1 MSNFKYETPLAEIK
15 ENKMKKNIDRRSAI
29 KTIGKVATISFGFP
43 FINQGTFQL
52 FASST
57 NRYSAK
63 VIDLVT
69 ENLVIDMLGLLSLNG
84 ETQKRWGPAGDGISD
99 KDIKAF
105 KSSGINVFH
114 NAYGVGGKNQTDT
127 KINVLNFVGTLNG
140 IIANRPDVFMR
151 IDSVKDMQKVM
162 KNGKTGVM
170 IGVQNASHFISSDD
184 VNLFYDLGQR
194 VSQLTYNSRNMIGNG
209 ATERMDGGISDFG
222 ASIIKRMNEVGMAI
236 DVSHCGDQ
244 TTLDAFDI
252 SKEPVLITHSNIRS
266 LNPNH
271 PRCKTDEAIIKMAKA
286 GSVLGIT
293 NVRNFV
299 KASEPTTIEDLL
311 DQYDYVRD
319 LVGSEHLGIGSDIDL
334 YGYDDMPKK
343 QYDALKANYK
353 GSYAFREKIDIEG
366 VDHPKRMFDLT
377 EGLVRRGYSNRE
389 IRGILGQ
396 NFKRVLTKIWK
407 D

>member
-1 MSNFKYETPLAEIK
+1 
-15 ENKMKKNIDRRSAI
+15 MKKIINRRSAI
-29 KTIGKVATISFGFP
+29 KTISKVAALSFGFP
-43 FINQGTFQL
+43 YINRGSFQL

-57 NRYSAK
+57 DRYSAK
-63 VIDLVT
+63 VIELVT

-84 ETQKRWGPAGDGISD
+84 ETRKRWGPDGKGISNS
-99 KDIKAF
+99 DIKIF

-114 NAYGVGGKNQTDT
+114 NAYGVGGKTQTEA
-127 KINVLNFVGTLNG
+127 KMNVLNYVGNLNG

-151 IDSVKDMQKVM
+151 IDSIKDMQEVM
-162 KNGKTGVM
+162 KNRKTGVM
-170 IGVQNASHFISSDD
+170 IGVQNADHFISPDD
-184 VNLFYDLGQR
+184 VNLFNDLGQR

-222 ASIIKRMNEVGMAI
+222 ESIIKRMNEVGMAI

-252 SKEPVLITHSNIRS
+252 SNKPVLITHSNVRS

-271 PRCKTDEAIIKMAKA
+271 PRCKTDEAIIKMAKV
-286 GSVLGIT
+286 GSVVGIT

-299 KASEPTTIEDLL
+299 KATEPTTIEHLL
-311 DQYDYVRD
+311 DQYDHVRD
-319 LVGSEHLGIGSDIDL
+319 LVGSEHLGVGSDIDL
-334 YGYDDMPKK
+334 YGYDAMPKK
-343 QYDALKANYK
+343 QYDALKAMYK

-366 VDHPKRMFDLT
+366 IDHPKRMFDLT
-377 EGLVRRGYSNRE
+377 AGLIRRKYSNRE

-396 NFKRVLTKIWK
+396 NFKRVLANIWK

>member
-1 MSNFKYETPLAEIK
+1 
-15 ENKMKKNIDRRSAI
+15 MKKIINRRSAI
-29 KTIGKVATISFGFP
+29 KTISKVAALSFGFP
-43 FINQGTFQL
+43 YINRGSFQL

-63 VIDLVT
+63 VIELVT

-84 ETQKRWGPAGDGISD
+84 ETRKRWGPDGKGISNS
-99 KDIKAF
+99 DIKIF

-114 NAYGVGGKNQTDT
+114 NAYGVGGKTQTEA
-127 KINVLNFVGTLNG
+127 KMNVLNYVGNLNG

-151 IDSVKDMQKVM
+151 IDSIKDMQEVM
-162 KNGKTGVM
+162 KNRKTGVM
-170 IGVQNASHFISSDD
+170 IGVQNADHFISPDD
-184 VNLFYDLGQR
+184 VNLFNDLGQR

-222 ASIIKRMNEVGMAI
+222 ESIIKRMNEVGMAI

-244 TTLDAFDI
+244 TTLDAFEI
-252 SKEPVLITHSNIRS
+252 SKKPVLITHSNVRS

-286 GSVLGIT
+286 GSVVGIT

-299 KASEPTTIEDLL
+299 KATEPTTIEHLL
-311 DQYDYVRD
+311 DQYDHVRD
-319 LVGSEHLGIGSDIDL
+319 LVGSEHLGVGSDIDL
-334 YGYDDMPKK
+334 YGYDAMPKK
-343 QYDALKANYK
+343 QYDALKAMYK

-366 VDHPKRMFDLT
+366 IDHPKRMFDLT
-377 EGLVRRGYSNRE
+377 AGLIRRKYSNRE

-396 NFKRVLTKIWK
+396 NFKRVLAKIWK

>member
-1 MSNFKYETPLAEIK
+1 
-15 ENKMKKNIDRRSAI
+15 MKKIINRRSAI
-29 KTIGKVATISFGFP
+29 KTISKVAALSFGFP
-43 FINQGTFQL
+43 YINRGSFQL

-57 NRYSAK
+57 DRYSAK
-63 VIDLVT
+63 VIELVT

-84 ETQKRWGPAGDGISD
+84 ETRKRWGPDGKGISNS
-99 KDIKAF
+99 DIKIF

-114 NAYGVGGKNQTDT
+114 NAYGVGGKTQTEA
-127 KINVLNFVGTLNG
+127 KMNVLNYVGNLNG

-151 IDSVKDMQKVM
+151 IDSIKDMQEVM
-162 KNGKTGVM
+162 KNRKTGVM
-170 IGVQNASHFISSDD
+170 IGVQNADHFISPDD
-184 VNLFYDLGQR
+184 VNLFNDLGQR

-222 ASIIKRMNEVGMAI
+222 ESIIKRMNEVGMAI

-244 TTLDAFDI
+244 TTLDAFEI
-252 SKEPVLITHSNIRS
+252 SKKPVLITHSNVRS

-271 PRCKTDEAIIKMAKA
+271 PRCKTDEAIIKMAKV
-286 GSVLGIT
+286 GSVVGIT

-299 KASEPTTIEDLL
+299 KATEPTTIEHLL
-311 DQYDYVRD
+311 DQYDHVRD
-319 LVGSEHLGIGSDIDL
+319 LVGSEHLGVGSDIDL
-334 YGYDDMPKK
+334 YGYDAMPKK
-343 QYDALKANYK
+343 QYDALKAMYK

-366 VDHPKRMFDLT
+366 IDHPKRMFDLT
-377 EGLVRRGYSNRE
+377 AGLIRRKYSNRE

-396 NFKRVLTKIWK
+396 NFKRVLANIWK

>member
-1 MSNFKYETPLAEIK
+1 
-15 ENKMKKNIDRRSAI
+15 MKKIINRRSAI
-29 KTIGKVATISFGFP
+29 KTISKVAALSFGFP
-43 FINQGTFQL
+43 YINRGSFQL

-57 NRYSAK
+57 DRYSAK
-63 VIDLVT
+63 VIELVT

-84 ETQKRWGPAGDGISD
+84 ETRKRWGPDGKGISNS
-99 KDIKAF
+99 DIKIF

-114 NAYGVGGKNQTDT
+114 NAYGVGGKTQTEA
-127 KINVLNFVGTLNG
+127 KMNVLNYVGNLNG

-151 IDSVKDMQKVM
+151 IDSIKDMQEVM
-162 KNGKTGVM
+162 KNRKTGVM
-170 IGVQNASHFISSDD
+170 IGVQNADHFISPDD
-184 VNLFYDLGQR
+184 VNLFNDLGQR

-222 ASIIKRMNEVGMAI
+222 ESIIKRMNEVGMAI

-252 SKEPVLITHSNIRS
+252 SNKPVLITHSNVRS

-286 GSVLGIT
+286 GSVVGIT

-299 KASEPTTIEDLL
+299 KATEPTTIEHLL
-311 DQYDYVRD
+311 DQYDHVRD
-319 LVGSEHLGIGSDIDL
+319 LVGSEHLGVGSDIDL
-334 YGYDDMPKK
+334 YGYDAMPKK
-343 QYDALKANYK
+343 QYDALKAMYK

-366 VDHPKRMFDLT
+366 IDHPKRMFDLT
-377 EGLVRRGYSNRE
+377 AGLIRRKYSNRE
-389 IRGILGQ
+389 VRGILGQ
-396 NFKRVLTKIWK
+396 NFKRVLAKIWK

>member
-1 MSNFKYETPLAEIK
+1 
-15 ENKMKKNIDRRSAI
+15 MKKIINRRSAI
-29 KTIGKVATISFGFP
+29 KTISKVAALSFGFP
-43 FINQGTFQL
+43 YINRGSFQL

-57 NRYSAK
+57 DRYSAK
-63 VIDLVT
+63 VIELVT

-84 ETQKRWGPAGDGISD
+84 ETRKRWGPDGKGISNS
-99 KDIKAF
+99 DIKIF

-114 NAYGVGGKNQTDT
+114 NAYGVGGKTQTEA
-127 KINVLNFVGTLNG
+127 KMNVLNYVGNLNG
-140 IIANRPDVFMR
+140 IVANRPDVFMR
-151 IDSVKDMQKVM
+151 IDSIKDMQEVM
-162 KNGKTGVM
+162 KNRKTGVM
-170 IGVQNASHFISSDD
+170 IGVQNADHFISPDD
-184 VNLFYDLGQR
+184 VNLFNNLGQR

-222 ASIIKRMNEVGMAI
+222 ESIIKRMNEVGMAI

-252 SKEPVLITHSNIRS
+252 SNKPVLITHSNVRS

-286 GSVLGIT
+286 GSVVGIT

-299 KASEPTTIEDLL
+299 KATEPTTIEHLL
-311 DQYDYVRD
+311 DQYDHVRD
-319 LVGSEHLGIGSDIDL
+319 LVGSEHLGVGSDIDL
-334 YGYDDMPKK
+334 YGYDAMPKK
-343 QYDALKANYK
+343 QYDALKAMYK

-366 VDHPKRMFDLT
+366 IDHPKRMFDLT
-377 EGLVRRGYSNRE
+377 AGLIRRKYSNRE

-396 NFKRVLTKIWK
+396 NFKRVLANIWK

>member
-1 MSNFKYETPLAEIK
+1 
-15 ENKMKKNIDRRSAI
+15 MKKIINRRSAI
-29 KTIGKVATISFGFP
+29 KTISKVAALSFGFP
-43 FINQGTFQL
+43 YINRGSFQL

-57 NRYSAK
+57 DRYSAK
-63 VIDLVT
+63 VIELVT

-84 ETQKRWGPAGDGISD
+84 ETRKRWGPDGKGISNS
-99 KDIKAF
+99 DIKIF

-114 NAYGVGGKNQTDT
+114 NAYGVGGKTQTEA
-127 KINVLNFVGTLNG
+127 KMNVLNYVGNLNG

-151 IDSVKDMQKVM
+151 IDSIKDMQEVM
-162 KNGKTGVM
+162 KNRKTGVM
-170 IGVQNASHFISSDD
+170 IGVQNADHFISPDD
-184 VNLFYDLGQR
+184 VNLFNDLGQR

-222 ASIIKRMNEVGMAI
+222 ESIIKRMNEVGMAI

-252 SKEPVLITHSNIRS
+252 SNKPVLITHSNVRS

-286 GSVLGIT
+286 GSVVGIT

-299 KASEPTTIEDLL
+299 KATEPTTIEHLL
-311 DQYDYVRD
+311 DQYDHVRD
-319 LVGSEHLGIGSDIDL
+319 LVGSEHLGVGSDIDL
-334 YGYDDMPKK
+334 YGYDAMPKK
-343 QYDALKANYK
+343 QYDALKAMYK

-366 VDHPKRMFDLT
+366 IDHPKRMFDLT
-377 EGLVRRGYSNRE
+377 AGLIRRKYSNRE

-396 NFKRVLTKIWK
+396 NFKRVLAKIWK

>member
-1 MSNFKYETPLAEIK
+1 
-15 ENKMKKNIDRRSAI
+15 MKKIVNRRSAL
-29 KTIGKVATISFGFP
+29 KTISKVAALSFGFP
-43 FINQGTFQL
+43 AINKGSFQL

-57 NRYSAK
+57 DRYSVQ

-69 ENLVIDMLGLLSLNG
+69 ENLVIDMLGLLTLNG
-84 ETQKRWGPAGDGISD
+84 ETRKKWGPDGEGISSS
-99 KDIKAF
+99 DIKVF

-114 NAYGVGGKNQTDT
+114 NAYGVGGKNQTEA
-127 KINVLNFVGTLNG
+127 KINVLNYVGNLNG

-151 IDSVKDMQKVM
+151 IDSVKDMQEVM

-170 IGVQNASHFISSDD
+170 IGVQNADHFISPDD

-222 ASIIKRMNEVGMAI
+222 ESIIKRMNEVGMAI

-252 SKEPVLITHSNIRS
+252 SKKPVLITHSNVRS

-286 GSVLGIT
+286 GSVVGIT

-299 KASEPTTIEDLL
+299 KATEPTTIEHLL

-319 LVGSEHLGIGSDIDL
+319 LVGPEHLGVGSDIDL
-334 YGYDDMPKK
+334 YGYDAMPKK
-343 QYDALKANYK
+343 QYDALKAMYK

-366 VDHPKRMFDLT
+366 IDHPKRMFDLT
-377 EGLVRRGYSNRE
+377 AGLVRRKYSNRE

-396 NFKRVLTKIWK
+396 NFKRVLAKIWK

>member
-1 MSNFKYETPLAEIK
+1 
-15 ENKMKKNIDRRSAI
+15 MKKIINRRSAI
-29 KTIGKVATISFGFP
+29 KTISKVAALSFGFP
-43 FINQGTFQL
+43 YINRGSFQL

-57 NRYSAK
+57 DRYSAK
-63 VIDLVT
+63 VIELVT

-84 ETQKRWGPAGDGISD
+84 ETRKRWGPDGKGISNS
-99 KDIKAF
+99 DIKIF

-114 NAYGVGGKNQTDT
+114 NAYGVGGKTQTEA
-127 KINVLNFVGTLNG
+127 KMNVLNYVGNLNG

-151 IDSVKDMQKVM
+151 IDSIKDMQEVM
-162 KNGKTGVM
+162 KNRKTGVM
-170 IGVQNASHFISSDD
+170 IGVQNADHFISPDD
-184 VNLFYDLGQR
+184 VNLFNDLGQR

-222 ASIIKRMNEVGMAI
+222 ESIIKRMNEVGMAI

-244 TTLDAFDI
+244 TTLDAFEI
-252 SKEPVLITHSNIRS
+252 SKKPVLITHSNVRS

-286 GSVLGIT
+286 GSVVGIT

-299 KASEPTTIEDLL
+299 KATEPTTIEHLL
-311 DQYDYVRD
+311 DQYDHVRD
-319 LVGSEHLGIGSDIDL
+319 LVGSEHLGVGSDIDL
-334 YGYDDMPKK
+334 YGYDAMPKK
-343 QYDALKANYK
+343 QYDALKAMYK

-366 VDHPKRMFDLT
+366 IDHPKRMFDLT
-377 EGLVRRGYSNRE
+377 AGLIRRKYSNRE

-396 NFKRVLTKIWK
+396 NFKRVLAKIWK